1 MPKYPEVKVEL
12 IGQDGNALAIIARVR
27 RAMRAAGVD
36 QKEVD
41 AYMHQAMSGDY
52 DHVLQVTME
61 TVECE

>member
-27 RAMRAAGVD
+27 RAMRAAGID
-36 QKEVD
+36 QKEID
-41 AYMHQAMSGDY
+41 AYMHQAMSSDY